1 MPICGPCGVE
11 RWKRQ
16 ATSEDRLPTGKAF
29 PLHSPKQ
36 FTPAIKM
43 KWCLVLWNYLWKI
56 RNNEDL
62 FLSMAFPALPGAPP
76 PPASAPP
83 LPWLLLWT
91 GCGNSR
97 SQYRGQPA
105 GHCYWRPP
113 SGSLFLLW
121 HHAIRDRETKD
132 DKWQLVGGQRRT
144 RGRRGTPRVLP
155 IATLRELES
164 FCWGCYTVIW
174 WT

>member
-1 MPICGPCGVE
+1 MCQYVVPVVWSGEKGTPLLRPRCQ
-11 RWKRQ
+11 K
-16 ATSEDRLPTGKAF
+16 GKAF

-56 RNNEDL
+56 QNNEDL
-62 FLSMAFPALPGAPP
+62 FLLMAFPALPGASPL
-76 PPASAPP
+76 ASAPP

-105 GHCYWRPP
+105 GHCYSRPP

-132 DKWQLVGGQRRT
+132 DKWRLVGGGGKEGTEDSWRGAWRFTRRHPE
-144 RGRRGTPRVLP
+144 R
-155 IATLRELES
+155 
-164 FCWGCYTVIW
+164 TVAIR